1 MKSNFALSGWALSV
15 QPEIRDETKRIMNE
29 EHHNKTEMVV
39 QQLYT
44 Y

>member
-1 MKSNFALSGWALSV
+1 
-15 QPEIRDETKRIMNE
+15 MNE

-44 Y
+44 YWEDEDVSKLIEIILHEYKYFENN